1 MRRRK
6 SFLCP
11 ATLLPLLMLAISF
24 NLMCSEAAKS
34 NEFADIEENDF
45 AEFDF
50 EDETDESDKVI
61 VEEEEDDFEETV
73 TDMEDAVVEEDV
85 DMDDEFSHF
94 NDDEEFE
101 GFNRNE
107 DHEDPDEFY
116 NEPKT
121 KQERT
126 TVSTAKQPIKIVNIP
141 AHLRTN
147 WENFYVEIIMII
159 GIVIYFINF
168 FTGKSKNQK
177 IANQVF
183 NAHRNSLES
192 QFSLVGDDGTKNLEE
207 IQEPLIKE
215 SENLFR
221 FWCSGRI
228 CCEGML
234 VELKLLKRQDIV
246 GVISNIMKPSND
258 QIHIRVDMSP
268 EEMDSFIFC
277 IANKKSSL
285 RYVPNTRYRTF
296 QCGISDC
303 RRR

>member
-1 MRRRK
+1 MRGGRRK

-11 ATLLPLLMLAISF
+11 ATLLPLLMLAISI
-24 NLMCSEAAKS
+24 NLMCSEVQAAKS
-34 NEFADIEENDF
+34 NEFADIEDNDF

-50 EDETDESDKVI
+50 DDETDESAKVT
-61 VEEEEDDFEETV
+61 VEDDEDEFEQ
-73 TDMEDAVVEEDV
+73 AVVEEDDAIV
-85 DMDDEFSHF
+85 EDEADGDDDEFSHF

-101 GFNRNE
+101 GFNKND

-116 NEPKT
+116 NEPKAK
-121 KQERT
+121 KQEKVT
-126 TVSTAKQPIKIVNIP
+126 PSPAKQPIKIVNIP

-159 GIVIYFINF
+159 GIVVYFLNF
-168 FTGKSKNQK
+168 FTGKAKNQK
-177 IANQVF
+177 MANQLF
-183 NAHRNSLES
+183 NAHRNTLES
-192 QFSLVGDDGTKNLEE
+192 QFSLVGDDGTKNIEE

-215 SENLFR
+215 SENIFR

-234 VELKLLKRQDIV
+234 VELKLLKRQDLV
-246 GVISNIMKPSND
+246 GVISNIMKPNHD

-268 EEMDSFIFC
+268 EDMDSFIFC

-285 RYVPNTRYRTF
+285 RFVK
-296 QCGISDC
+296 ILEV
-303 RRR
+303 